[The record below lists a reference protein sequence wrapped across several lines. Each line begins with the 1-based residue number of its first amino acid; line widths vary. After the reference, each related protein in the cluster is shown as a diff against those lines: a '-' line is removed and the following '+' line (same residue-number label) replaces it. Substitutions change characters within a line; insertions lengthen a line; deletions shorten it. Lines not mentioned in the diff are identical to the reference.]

1 MLNIFQFFTK
11 PTEIKDMPLKPY
23 LIEFSLNRLA
33 LGIDNIRIDVHI
45 SPQLQKALQKTA
57 FFIVIKHSQT
67 EHFFREY
74 SKKNCRSEKEALK
87 IICATALGDGINRAK
102 AEDEIQIDYLG
113 QAALAKLFREEVK
126 NQYKKLVAHF
136 EPLGLSYELSR
147 RHTEAELRK
156 IRDKVATIKL
166 TKNRIIQMA
175 GAELFQIIT
184 DIQIDNLRNMRE
196 INFQAEQILPPIF
209 FNNPIIHTDNPAD
222 DFFLIEEYVLM
233 GQRSKDSDNYNNVKA
248 IIYDLLEKT
257 DLRQRY
263 KKEIE
268 LPDKNK
274 RANGQF
280 SADTGGHDFDALIME
295 PENIDRMLNVFDSRK
310 QYKNAKKEKKSKAI
324 LLKMKE
330 RIKIQRS
337 LLNLFYHKFKKFDLL
352 DQLVA
357 SFEMKTVYGIY
368 CPPIAPSKIKEFLT
382 DFWSRIFITYQLKSR
397 KSAQGAAFKI
407 APLKKTVS
415 IIKGLSTTDKKAHL
429 LNFLRQFS
437 RYHRDLYNFRLLKEA
452 MDLINFVNT
461 EKDILLSRGNRSLF
475 EFLLPSERVKEEK
488 PVSNHVII
496 KADIRGSMKI
506 NNIMRSKELNP
517 ASLFSLNFFD
527 PISAILLDYDASKVF
542 IEGDAIILSIIE
554 NQDTPEGWYS
564 VARAC
569 GLAIRML
576 QIVHS
581 YNMKNKENNLPLL
594 EIGIGI
600 SHSPGSP
607 TYLFDGDSR
616 ITISPAINTADRLSE
631 CNKRIRKHLRD
642 HDPLF
647 NLFVFKNVLRSEN
660 DEDADDL
667 YMRYNVNGIELDS
680 NGFNK
685 LSKEITLHPITY
697 PSAKNKKMKLYSGKV
712 PTLSGNYQPIVI
724 REDIIT
730 EIHPEKFE
738 ILGNTFNKYYEV
750 CTHRQI
756 YEFAENKVE

>member
-1 MLNIFQFFTK
+1 MLKIIQFFKK
-11 PTEIKDMPLKPY
+11 PLMIKNISLKPY
-23 LIEFSLNRLA
+23 LIEFSLNRLF

-45 SPQLQKALQKTA
+45 SPQLQKSLQKTA
-57 FFIVIKHSQT
+57 FFIIIKHSQT

-74 SKKNCRSEKEALK
+74 SKKNCENEKKTLT
-87 IICATALGDGINRAK
+87 IISADSLRDGINKAK

-126 NQYKKLVAHF
+126 NQYKRLVAHF
-136 EPLGLSYELSR
+136 EPLALSYELSR

-156 IRDKVATIKL
+156 IRDKLATIKL
-166 TKNRIIQMA
+166 NKNRIIQMA

-184 DIQIDNLRNMRE
+184 DIQTQNLRTIRE
-196 INFQAEQILPPIF
+196 INFNASQILPPVF
-209 FNNPIIHTDNPAD
+209 FKNPILQIDNPAD
-222 DFFLIEEYVLM
+222 DAFLIEEYVLM
-233 GQRSKDSDNYNNVKA
+233 GQRNKDPDNYNNVKA

-257 DLRQRY
+257 DLRQRH
-263 KKEIE
+263 KKEIG
-268 LPDKNK
+268 LTDKSK
-274 RANGQF
+274 RANGQY
-280 SADTGGHDFDALIME
+280 SADSGGHEFDAWIME
-295 PENIDRMLNVFDSRK
+295 PENIDQMLNVFDSRK
-310 QYKNAKKEKKSKAI
+310 QYKNAKKEKYSKAI
-324 LLKMKE
+324 LLKKKGQ
-330 RIKIQRS
+330 IKIQRS
-337 LLNLFYHKFKKFDLL
+337 MLNLFYRKFKKASLL
-352 DQLVA
+352 DQIVA
-357 SFEMKTVYGIY
+357 SFEMKNVYGIY

-382 DFWSRIFITYQLKSR
+382 DFWSRKFITYQLKSR
-397 KSAQGAAFKI
+397 KSAQGTAFQI
-407 APLKKTVS
+407 APLKKTLS
-415 IIKGLSTTDKKAHL
+415 IIKSLSVADKKAHL

-437 RYHRDLYNFRLLKEA
+437 RYHRDLYNFRLLKDA
-452 MDLINFVNT
+452 MELINFVNS
-461 EKDILLSRGNRSLF
+461 EKNILLSRGNRSLY

-506 NNIMRSKELNP
+506 NNIMRSRELNP

-542 IEGDAIILSIIE
+542 IEGDAIILSIFE

-569 GLAIRML
+569 GLAIRIL
-576 QIVHS
+576 QIVHG

-600 SHSPGSP
+600 SHSPSAP

-616 ITISPAINTADRLSE
+616 IMISPAINTADRLSE
-631 CNKRIRKHLRD
+631 CNKRIRKFLPD

-647 NLFVFKNVLRSEN
+647 NLFVFKNVFRSEN
-660 DEDADDL
+660 DEDTDDL
-667 YMRYNVNGIELDS
+667 YLRYNVNGIELDS
-680 NGFNK
+680 KGFNK
-685 LSKEITLHPITY
+685 LSKEITLHQISY
-697 PSAKNKKMKLYSGKV
+697 SSAKNKNMKLYYGKV

-730 EIHPEKFE
+730 EIHPEKLE

-750 CTHRQI
+750 CTNRQI
-756 YEFAENKVE
+756 YEFAENKAE

>member
-1 MLNIFQFFTK
+1 MLNIFQFFIK
-11 PTEIKDMPLKPY
+11 PPEIKDIPLKPY

-33 LGIDNIRIDVHI
+33 LGIDNVRIDVHI

-67 EHFFREY
+67 EIFFREY

-126 NQYKKLVAHF
+126 YQYKKLLAHF
-136 EPLGLSYELSR
+136 EPIGLSYELSR
-147 RHTEAELRK
+147 RHTEAEFRK
-156 IRDKVATIKL
+156 VRDKLATIKL

-184 DIQIDNLRNMRE
+184 DIQTDNLRNLRE
-196 INFQAEQILPPIF
+196 INFHAEQILPPNF
-209 FNNPIIHTDNPAD
+209 FNNPILHTDNPAD

-233 GQRSKDSDNYNNVKA
+233 GQRSKDPDNYNNVKA
-248 IIYDLLEKT
+248 LIYDLLEKT
-257 DLRQRY
+257 DLRQRD
-263 KKEIE
+263 KKEMG
-268 LPDKNK
+268 LPDKSK
-274 RANGQF
+274 RVNGQL
-280 SADTGGHDFDALIME
+280 SADAGGHDFDAWIME

-310 QYKNAKKEKKSKAI
+310 QYKNAKKEKISKAV
-324 LLKMKE
+324 LLKTKA
-330 RIKIQRS
+330 RIKTQRS
-337 LLNLFYHKFKKFDLL
+337 LLNLFFRKFKKSGLL

-368 CPPIAPSKIKEFLT
+368 CPPIAPCKIKEFLT
-382 DFWSRIFITYQLKSR
+382 DFWSRKFITYQLKSR
-397 KSAQGAAFKI
+397 KTAHGAAFKI
-407 APLKKTVS
+407 APLKRTVS
-415 IIKGLSTTDKKAHL
+415 IIKGLSGADKKAHL

-452 MDLINFVNT
+452 MELINFMNT

-475 EFLLPSERVKEEK
+475 EFLLSSERVKEEK
-488 PVSNHVII
+488 PVSSHVII
-496 KADIRGSMKI
+496 KADIRGSVKI
-506 NNIMRSKELNP
+506 NNIMRSKNLNP

-527 PISAILLDYDASKVF
+527 PIAAILLDYDASKVF

-569 GLAIRML
+569 GLAIRIL
-576 QIVHS
+576 HIVHS

-600 SHSPGSP
+600 SHSPSSP

-631 CNKRIRKHLRD
+631 CNKRIRKYLSD

-724 REDIIT
+724 REDIVT

-738 ILGNTFNKYYEV
+738 ILGNTFDKYYEV

>member
-11 PTEIKDMPLKPY
+11 PTQLKDIPLKPY

-45 SPQLQKALQKTA
+45 SPQLQKSLQKTA

-74 SKKNCRSEKEALK
+74 SKKNCRSEKDALK
-87 IICATALGDGINRAK
+87 IICADALRDGINRAK

-126 NQYKKLVAHF
+126 NQYKKLLAHF

-147 RHTEAELRK
+147 RHTEAEFRK
-156 IRDKVATIKL
+156 VRDKLATIKL

-184 DIQIDNLRNMRE
+184 DIQTDSLRNMRE
-196 INFQAEQILPPIF
+196 INFQAEQILPSIF
-209 FNNPIIHTDNPAD
+209 FNNPILHTDNPAD

-233 GQRSKDSDNYNNVKA
+233 GQRSKDPDNYNNVKA
-248 IIYDLLEKT
+248 IIYNLLEKT
-257 DLRQRY
+257 DLRQRH
-263 KKEIE
+263 KKEIGS
-268 LPDKNK
+268 PDKNK

-280 SADTGGHDFDALIME
+280 SADDTGHDFDALIME
-295 PENIDRMLNVFDSRK
+295 PENIDRMMNVFDSRK
-310 QYKNAKKEKKSKAI
+310 QYKNAKREKKSKVI
-324 LLKMKE
+324 LLKIKE

-337 LLNLFYHKFKKFDLL
+337 LLNLFYRKFKKAGLL
-352 DQLVA
+352 DQIVA
-357 SFEMKTVYGIY
+357 SFEMKNVYGIY
-368 CPPIAPSKIKEFLT
+368 CPPIAPCKIKEFLT
-382 DFWSRIFITYQLKSR
+382 DFWARKFITYQLKSR
-397 KSAQGAAFKI
+397 KTAHGAAFKI

-415 IIKGLSTTDKKAHL
+415 IIKGLSVADKKAHL

-437 RYHRDLYNFRLLKEA
+437 RYHRDLYNFRLLKDA
-452 MDLINFVNT
+452 MELINFVNS
-461 EKDILLSRGNRSLF
+461 EKNILLSRGNRSLY
-475 EFLLPSERVKEEK
+475 EFLLPSERVKKEK

-506 NNIMRSKELNP
+506 NNIMRSRGLNP

-527 PISAILLDYDASKVF
+527 PISAIILDYDASKVF
-542 IEGDAIILSIIE
+542 IEGDAIILSIFE
-554 NQDTPEGWYS
+554 NQDAPEGWYS

-569 GLAIRML
+569 GLAIRIL
-576 QIVHS
+576 QIVQG

-600 SHSPGSP
+600 SHSPSAP

-616 ITISPAINTADRLSE
+616 IMISPAINKADRLSE
-631 CNKRIRKHLRD
+631 CNKRMRKFLSD

-660 DEDADDL
+660 DEDDDDL

-697 PSAKNKKMKLYSGKV
+697 SSAKNKKMKLYSGKV
-712 PTLSGNYQPIVI
+712 PTLNGNYQPIVI

-738 ILGNTFNKYYEV
+738 TLGNTFNKYYEV